1 MAHRALQFE
10 RRELAGLTWFILVAG
25 ILVSS
30 IAWLAWRDHA
40 RAENRTDLAQ
50 SAEDLSQRLAA
61 NVRRHDQVLLSAAGL
76 FAASSSVERDEFSTF
91 ASAITLRRR
100 LPDVSSILWIRP
112 GREKVR
118 AVFVSKRDGWASQGR
133 ELSTVGG
140 LTTALA
146 AAADGDKAV
155 LTKTYVERNGAAQDL
170 AMVRPVYAGGLT
182 AQGISDRRRGLLGW
196 VALKLDSELFLAEDM
211 RSFAPHGRAVLFSPT
226 GQPVSLSTP
235 GGAPPVVGDDEV
247 KRKDRLDLQG
257 GRWVLRTS
265 RAAAP
270 TDPVD
275 RAGPAIT
282 FLVGVA
288 LTLLLFAL
296 LRLRRRAVR
305 DARSR
310 ARDLRDKE
318 EQFRAL
324 ATSSPVGICLLD
336 DSEECRYVNQ
346 RWADIHGIAPEQ
358 AIGQEALP
366 ALEGPDRATWATA
379 IERGRQG
386 AETMIE
392 CRVARPEGGE
402 RWVAYH
408 GAPLRHENGEIRG
421 WVVSAVDVT
430 DRRAYEVELKRR
442 ALHDELTGLPNR
454 ALLMEQLAHA
464 LAASRR
470 QGRSTGVLFIDLDR
484 LKAVNDSFGRPVG
497 DEVIRTAA
505 RRLDQTV
512 RPGDTVG
519 RFASD
524 EFVVICE
531 DVGDETDVLRV
542 AERLVTDLGEPI
554 QAGGQ
559 RLSVTASIGIAF
571 GRSGDDPGE
580 VLRDADSARH
590 QAKLQGGGA
599 VELFDTS
606 LNVKAHQRLE
616 LENALRG
623 ALDRDEFEVFYQP
636 LVELPSRR
644 AVGFEALLRWHRDGD
659 LIPPNDFIPAAEE
672 TGLILPIG
680 RWVLATAC
688 EQAARWNA
696 ESRNGPVFL
705 SVNVSARQIVEPGL
719 PETVAEALATTG
731 LDPDCLSLEI
741 TESVLLEPD
750 GDTLATLDRIQR
762 LGVRLSLDDFGTGF
776 SALSYLKRFPIE
788 ELKIDRAFVTD
799 LARSAEDCELVAAIV
814 AMAHALGFS
823 VIAEGVET
831 EEQLDALD
839 DLHVKRAQGYLFSA
853 PVQLAEAT
861 AMLADGGMVRPVA
874 H

>member
-1 MAHRALQFE
+1 MAPRALQFE
-10 RRELAGLTWFILVAG
+10 RREFTGLTWFILVAG
-25 ILVSS
+25 ILASS
-30 IAWLAWRDHA
+30 IAWFAWRDHA
-40 RAENRTDLAQ
+40 RDESRADLAR
-50 SAEDLSQRLAA
+50 SAGDLSQRVAG

-76 FAASSSVERDEFSTF
+76 FAASREVTRREFSDF
-91 ASAITLRRR
+91 ARAIRVRRR
-100 LPDVSSILWIRP
+100 LPDVRSIVWIRGRP
-112 GREKVR
+112 GSVR
-118 AVFVSKRDGWASQGR
+118 AVYVTSRDGWASPGR
-133 ELSTVGG
+133 GLNSVGG
-140 LTTALA
+140 LERVLQE
-146 AAADGDKAV
+146 AADGDKSV
-155 LTKTYVERNGAAQDL
+155 LIRTYVERNGAPRDL
-170 AMVRPVYAGGLT
+170 AMVRPVYHGARTPKGL
-182 AQGISDRRRGLLGW
+182 SDRRRSLVGW
-196 VALKLDSELFLAEDM
+196 VALKMRADAFLTEDM
-211 RSFAPHGRAVLFSPT
+211 RTFASHGRAVLLSPI
-226 GQPVSLSTP
+226 GQPVSSTAP
-235 GGAPPVVGDDEV
+235 GIVSPVIRNDDL
-247 KRKDRLDLQG
+247 KREDRFDLEG
-257 GRWVLRTS
+257 EAWVLRTS
-265 RAAAP
+265 RRAAP
-270 TDPVD
+270 ADSVD

-282 FLVGVA
+282 LVVGVA
-288 LTLLLFAL
+288 LSLFLFVL
-296 LRLRRRAVR
+296 LRFRLRAVR
-305 DARSR
+305 DARR
-310 ARDLRDKE
+310 RTRDLRDNE

-336 DSEECRYVNQ
+336 EAEECRYVNQ
-346 RWADIHGIAPEQ
+346 SWADIHGIDPEQ
-358 AIGQEALP
+358 AIGREALP
-366 ALEGPDRATWATA
+366 TLDAPDRAAWDAA

-386 AETMIE
+386 STTKIE
-392 CRVARPEGGE
+392 CRVVRPEGGE
-402 RWVAYH
+402 RWVVYH
-408 GAPLRHENGEIRG
+408 GAPLRHESGELRG
-421 WVVSAVDVT
+421 WVVSAGDIT

-484 LKAVNDSFGRPVG
+484 LKAVNDAFGHPVG

-519 RFASD
+519 RFAGD

-542 AERLVTDLGEPI
+542 AERLVTDLGEPA

-571 GRSGDDPGE
+571 GNSGDDPGE

-590 QAKLQGGGA
+590 QAKLQGGGG
-599 VELFDTS
+599 VELFDTR
-606 LNVKAHQRLE
+606 LNIKAHQRLE

-623 ALDRDEFEVFYQP
+623 AIDRDEFEVYYQP

-644 AVGFEALLRWHRDGD
+644 AIGFEALLRWHRDGALVAPD
-659 LIPPNDFIPAAEE
+659 DFIPAAEE

-680 RWVLATAC
+680 RWVLNEAC

-696 ESRNGPVFL
+696 ESSNGPVSL

-719 PETVAEALATTG
+719 PETVAEALAATG
-731 LDPDCLSLEI
+731 LDPECLSLEI
-741 TESVLLEPD
+741 TESVLLGPG
-750 GDTLATLDRIQR
+750 GDTLATLERIQR
-762 LGVRLSLDDFGTGF
+762 LGVRLSLDDFGTGY

-799 LARSAEDCELVAAIV
+799 LARSAEDYELVAAIV

-831 EEQLDALD
+831 EEQLEALE
-839 DLHVKRAQGYLFSA
+839 DLTVKRAQGYLFSR
-853 PVQLAEAT
+853 PVRVAEAT

>member
-1 MAHRALQFE
+1 MAPRALQFE

-25 ILVSS
+25 ILVASL
-30 IAWLAWRDHA
+30 AALAWRDHA
-40 RAENRTDLAQ
+40 RAENRAELAQ
-50 SAEDLSQRLAA
+50 SSVDLSQRLGES
-61 NVRRHDQVLLSAAGL
+61 VRRHDHVLLGAAGL
-76 FAASSSVERDEFSTF
+76 FAASTSVERSEFSAF
-91 ASAITLRRR
+91 AKAIRLRRR
-100 LPDVSSILWIRP
+100 LPDVRSIVWIRRGP
-112 GREKVR
+112 LR
-118 AVFVSKRDGWASQGR
+118 AVYVTTRDGWASKGR

-140 LTTALA
+140 LTTALEE
-146 AAADGDKAV
+146 AADGDRAI
-155 LTKTYVERNGAAQDL
+155 LTKTYVERNGSPGDL
-170 AMVRPVYAGGLT
+170 AMVRPVYAGGGT
-182 AQGISDRRRGLLGW
+182 PTGVRARRASLLGW
-196 VALKLDSELFLAEDM
+196 VALKVDTHSFLADDM
-211 RSFAPHGRAVLFSPT
+211 RSFAPHGKAVLFSPV
-226 GQPVSLSTP
+226 GQPVASSTP
-235 GGAPPVVGDDEV
+235 GGAPPVVRDDEV
-247 KRKDRLDLQG
+247 KHLDHLALQG
-257 GRWVLRTS
+257 GGWVLRTS

-270 TDPVD
+270 ADPVD

-282 FLVGVA
+282 LFGGVV
-288 LTLLLFAL
+288 LTLFLFVL
-296 LRLRRRAVR
+296 LRLRLRAVR

-336 DSEECRYVNQ
+336 EAEECRYVNQ
-346 RWADIHGIAPEQ
+346 SWADIHGIDPDQ
-358 AIGQEALP
+358 AIGREAVP
-366 ALEGPDRATWATA
+366 ALDANDRAAWDAA

-386 AETMIE
+386 ANTKIE
-392 CRVARPEGGE
+392 CRVVRPDGGE
-402 RWVAYH
+402 RWVVYN

-421 WVVSAVDVT
+421 WVVSAGDVT

-442 ALHDELTGLPNR
+442 ALHDDLTGLPNR

-484 LKAVNDSFGRPVG
+484 LKSVNDAFGRTVG

-519 RFASD
+519 RFAAD

-542 AERLVTDLGEPI
+542 AERLATDLGEPS

-559 RLSVTASIGIAF
+559 LLSVTASIGIAF

-590 QAKLQGGGA
+590 QAKLRGGGG
-599 VELFDTS
+599 VELFDTR
-606 LNVKAHQRLE
+606 LNTKAHQRLE

-623 ALDRDEFEVFYQP
+623 AIDRDEFEVYYQP
-636 LVELPSRR
+636 LVELPSRHP
-644 AVGFEALLRWHRDGD
+644 VGFEALLRWHRDGA
-659 LIPPNDFIPAAEE
+659 LIAPDDFIPAAEE

-680 RWVLATAC
+680 RWVLTEAC

-696 ESRNGPVFL
+696 ASSNGPVSL

-719 PETVAEALATTG
+719 PETVSEALAATG
-731 LDPDCLSLEI
+731 LDPGCLSLEI

-750 GDTLATLDRIQR
+750 GDTLATLERIQR
-762 LGVRLSLDDFGTGF
+762 LGVRLAMDDFGTGY

-831 EEQLDALD
+831 EEQLEALE
-839 DLHVKRAQGYLFSA
+839 DLNVKRAQGYLFSR
-853 PVQLAEAT
+853 PVRVAEAT